1 LIYLFNAIINRTER
15 ISVNKGVER
24 KNERI
29 TASSQLQLKVK
40 EIKNKKKLR
49 CRKSALAMTPLT
61 EPWAC

>member
-40 EIKNKKKLR
+40 EIKNKKKIALQEI
-49 CRKSALAMTPLT
+49 SARNDA
-61 EPWAC
+61 AY